1 MATLQ
6 KIRSNKITQLA
17 IGAGMLAF
25 IAGSAVEIMK
35 SQAPDTEVMSLNG
48 KSLDYAELNDKV
60 EDYKNALQI
69 MGQLP
74 AGEQVSNEVMAQ
86 IREQVYQQYVQQQ
99 LLEQKCEKLGLTV
112 TTKELQD
119 IIKNGES
126 PLLAQTPFRT
136 QQGAFDYPA
145 LQQFLKQRDEAMK
158 SAQIGAEQREQIEQ
172 IYRYWCFIENE
183 VKKSVLAQKFQVLNS
198 ALVMTN
204 PVSAKAN
211 FDARTNESTLLVAS
225 LPYSTISDEEV
236 KVEDKE
242 IEAKFKEYKEMTYQ
256 TEETRDIKYI
266 DVVIEATQADRDALR
281 AEMEGYAAS
290 LQKENASIESIVRQS
305 QSSVAFASLPVSK
318 SSLPRDIAGRL
329 DSMTVGSQ
337 SEVFYTIADNTMNI
351 VKLMNK
357 VTRPDSV
364 EVRQL
369 VAENQIKADS
379 IVRVLNAG
387 EPFDS
392 IAKNL
397 SQSGA
402 KTWITNQIY
411 EGQTLPEGY
420 KNFYETVTTS
430 AVGDLK
436 TVEVDGVVVVLNI
449 TDRRKMEEKLEVAVI
464 KRTADFSN
472 ETATDYFNNLNTF
485 LANNKTIE
493 EMEKNQA
500 KDGYAVL
507 TSTDLTSMMPGLQT
521 QFSNVA
527 DSREVIRWAFK
538 KETKTGEVSDIMY
551 CGKNREHLVV
561 AVLTAIHPEG
571 CRDANDEQVKSFLTN
586 LVKTDKKAAKLQEQ
600 MAAAKSIE
608 DVAKMKGASCDTIQ
622 HVSFAYNTSVAGNS
636 EAVVSGAS
644 LAKKG
649 AFVNALR
656 GNGGV
661 YAVKVL
667 DKNTT
672 DEKFDEKAEME
683 RTAQTSMRN
692 VAMAFQA
699 SYQNPTSIFYT
710 DYKNAKRSDKRHLFY

>member
-6 KIRSNKITQLA
+6 KIRSNKITQFA

-48 KSLDYAELNDKV
+48 ESLDYAELNDKV

-86 IREQVYQQYVQQQ
+86 IREQVYQQYVQEK
-99 LLEQKCEKLGLTV
+99 LLEAKCEKLGLTV
-112 TTKELQD
+112 TTTELQD

-136 QQGAFDYPA
+136 QQGTFDYPA

-158 SAQIGAEQREQIEQ
+158 NGQISAEQREQLEQ

-183 VKKSVLAQKFQVLNS
+183 VKKNALSQKFGVLS
-198 ALVMTN
+198 SSLIMSN
-204 PVSAKAN
+204 PVSAKAS

-225 LPYSTISDEEV
+225 LPYSTISDDEI

-266 DVVIEATQADRDALR
+266 DVVIEATQGDRDALH

-290 LQKENASIESIVRQS
+290 LQKENVSVESVVRQS
-305 QSSVAFASLPVSK
+305 QSSVAYASLPVSK
-318 SSLPRDIAGRL
+318 TTLPRDIASRL
-329 DSMTVGSQ
+329 DSMSVGQQ
-337 SEVFYTIADNTMNI
+337 SEVFYTISDNTMNI
-351 VKLMNK
+351 VKLLNK

-369 VAENQIKADS
+369 AVETQAKADS
-379 IVRVLNAG
+379 IVRVLNGG

-397 SQSGA
+397 NQSGEKNWITSQS
-402 KTWITNQIY
+402 Y
-411 EGQTLPEGY
+411 EGQTMPEEY
-420 KNFYETVTTS
+420 KNLFETITTS
-430 AVGDLK
+430 AVGETK
-436 TVEVDGVVVVLNI
+436 TVDMNGAVVVLNI
-449 TDRRKMEEKLEVAVI
+449 TDRRKMEEKYDVAVI

-472 ETATDYFNNLNTF
+472 ETATDYFNKLNTF

-493 EMEKNQA
+493 EMEKNQG
-500 KDGYAVL
+500 KDGYVIL
-507 TSTDLTSMMPGLQT
+507 TSNDLTSMMPGLQT

-538 KETKTGEVSDIMY
+538 KETKTGEISDIMY

-561 AVLTAIHPEG
+561 AALTAIHPEG
-571 CRDANDEQVKSFLTN
+571 CRDAKDEQVKSFLTN
-586 LVKTDKKAAKLQEQ
+586 LVMTDKKAAKLQEQ
-600 MAAAKSIE
+600 MSAAKSIAE
-608 DVAKMKGASCDTIQ
+608 VAKMKGATCDTIQ

-636 EAVVSGAS
+636 EAVVSGAAQ
-644 LAKKG
+644 AKKG
-649 AFVNALR
+649 SFVNALR

-661 YAVKVL
+661 YAVQVL

-672 DEKFDEKAEME
+672 DEKYDEKAEME
-683 RTAQTSMRN
+683 RVAQTNMRN
-692 VAMAFQA
+692 AGVIFQA
-699 SYQNPTSIFYT
+699 SYQNPSSIFYS
-710 DYKNAKRSDKRHLFY
+710 DYKNAKREDKRHLFY

>member
-6 KIRSNKITQLA
+6 KIRSNKITQFA

-48 KSLDYAELNDKV
+48 ESLDYAELNDKV

-86 IREQVYQQYVQQQ
+86 IREQVYQQYVQEK
-99 LLEQKCEKLGLTV
+99 LLEAKCEKLGLTV
-112 TTKELQD
+112 TTTELQN

-136 QQGAFDYPA
+136 QQGTFDYPA

-158 SAQIGAEQREQIEQ
+158 NAQVSAEQREQLEQ

-183 VKKSVLAQKFQVLNS
+183 VKKSTLAQKFGVLNS
-198 ALVMTN
+198 TLIMTN
-204 PVSAKAN
+204 PVAAKAN

-266 DVVIEATQADRDALR
+266 DVTIEATQADREALNQ
-281 AEMEGYAAS
+281 EMEGYAAS
-290 LQKENASIESIVRQS
+290 LQKENVNVESVVRQS
-305 QSSVAFASLPVSK
+305 QSSVAYASLPVSK
-318 SSLPRDIAGRL
+318 NILPRDIANHL
-329 DSMTVGSQ
+329 DSMAVGTQ
-337 SEVFYTIADNTMNI
+337 TEVFYTIADNTLNI

-357 VTRPDSV
+357 VSRPDSV

-369 VAENQIKADS
+369 VAENKVKADS
-379 IVRVLNAG
+379 IVAVLNSG

-397 SQSGA
+397 NQDGSKNWITSQSF
-402 KTWITNQIY
+402 
-411 EGQTLPEGY
+411 EGQTMPEEY
-420 KNFYETVTTS
+420 KNFFETVTTS
-430 AVGDLK
+430 TIGEIK
-436 TVEVDGVVVVLNI
+436 TVEVNGAVVVLNV
-449 TDRRKMEEKLEVAVI
+449 TDRRKMDEKFDVAVI
-464 KRTADFSN
+464 KRTVDFSN
-472 ETATDYFNNLNTF
+472 ETATDCFNKLNTF

-500 KDGYAVL
+500 KEGYSVL

-538 KETKTGEVSDIMY
+538 KETKAGEISDIMY

-571 CRDANDEQVKSFLTN
+571 CRDAKDEQVKSFLTN
-586 LVKTDKKAAKLQEQ
+586 LVKTDKKAAMLQEK
-600 MAAAKSIE
+600 MNAAKNIAE
-608 DVAKMKGASCDTIQ
+608 VAKIKGATCDTIQ

-636 EAVVSGAS
+636 EAVVSGAAQ
-644 LAKKG
+644 AKKG
-649 AFVNALR
+649 SFVNALR

-661 YAVKVL
+661 YAVQVL
-667 DKNTT
+667 EKNTT
-672 DEKFDEKAEME
+672 EEKFDEKAEME
-683 RTAQTSMRN
+683 RVAQNNMRN
-692 VAMAFQA
+692 AGMVLQA
-699 SYQNPTSIFYT
+699 SYQNPTSIFYN
-710 DYKNAKRSDKRHLFY
+710 DYKNAKREDKRHLFY